1 MKNKNVIELTKPQLK
16 KFWKENS
23 EEIKY
28 YFGRKVAGDIAQF
41 EFDRYYSNQQIVKNY
56 TELNEKGTCKLRQ
69 LNRLKYGYNGLGSK
83 LTPGV
88 TGLYSEA
95 TLHDKD
101 TTNDHLFGVTAVG
114 WKIHNIIKDLYE
126 DGRSQRYIVDYMTE
140 QWLPKNLHLWVCVK
154 ITKQEHKSDNLARD
168 KHTLEEKEWLV
179 HYNEANIEILVKE

>member
-1 MKNKNVIELTKPQLK
+1 M
-16 KFWKENS
+16 
-23 EEIKY
+23 
-28 YFGRKVAGDIAQF
+28 
-41 EFDRYYSNQQIVKNY
+41 
-56 TELNEKGTCKLRQ
+56 
-69 LNRLKYGYNGLGSK
+69 
-83 LTPGV
+83 
-88 TGLYSEA
+88 
-95 TLHDKD
+95 
-101 TTNDHLFGVTAVG
+101 FGVTAVG